1 MKKTDWQILV
11 GLFVFLCTILIAFKS
26 DNPINSQLWSS
37 LSVITAVFT
46 IHHQVRSPK
55 KETTNE

>member
-1 MKKTDWQILV
+1 MV
-11 GLFVFLCTILIAFKS
+11 GLIVFLSTILISFKS

-46 IHHQVRSPK
+46 IHHQVSSPK
-55 KETTNE
+55 NENTHE

>member
-1 MKKTDWQILV
+1 MKKTDWQIMI
-11 GLFVFLCTILIAFKS
+11 GLIVFLSTIFIAFKS

-46 IHHQVRSPK
+46 IHHQVNSPK
-55 KETTNE
+55 NENTHE